1 MFLNERR
8 ASDDAAKFRS
18 ARNQLEACGAFAD
31 DAHTLLVTKK
41 RVFFILGLRGRRT
54 ATVFKMLKLARKD
67 VELYAKCFVDAGQ
80 RAPVVAKPAPA
91 PREPVQKAPPKGKY
105 SPEWNR
111 IFEAAKREG
120 NPFPEK
126 LADSALRSKERTMEI
141 DAKKHKL
148 IQVDKKP
155 PKENET
161 GIVTAI
167 CKART
172 MAGTKCTFKAVCG
185 EFCKKHAP
193 KWTPLKERP
202 SGSCKGY
209 ICVDAGEV
217 ERVFGKQNGVPDE
230 KIEKEWNVEID
241 GTKLSMYYRHGDPSL
256 HIGSVT
262 LESIAKV
269 RKVLGV

>member
-1 MFLNERR
+1 MSAELLTMRR
-8 ASDDAAKFRS
+8 IS
-18 ARNQLEACGAFAD
+18 
-31 DAHTLLVTKK
+31 
-41 RVFFILGLRGRRT
+41 GRRE
-54 ATVFKMLKLARKD
+54 ANLMQAAPWRMMRILSLLLKSVYFLYARYAGDGHAQISKMLKLARKD
-67 VELYAKCFVDAGQ
+67 VELYAKCFADAGQ

-141 DAKKHKL
+141 DAKRHKL
-148 IQVDKKP
+148 IKVDKKP

-161 GIVTAI
+161 GIVTVI

-193 KWTPLKERP
+193 KWTRLNERP
-202 SGSCKGY
+202 AGSCKGY

-256 HIGSVT
+256 HIGSITV
-262 LESIAKV
+262 ESIAKV